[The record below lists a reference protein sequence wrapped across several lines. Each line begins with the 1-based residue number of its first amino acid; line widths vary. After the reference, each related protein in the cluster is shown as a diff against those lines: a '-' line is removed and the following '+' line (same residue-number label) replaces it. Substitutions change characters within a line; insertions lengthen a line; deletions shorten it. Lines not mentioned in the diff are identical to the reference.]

1 VSFRFAGAGPGVQ
14 ARDGCSVELYRK
26 LPYLGELEGYRA
38 LFPAD
43 AQVLEL
49 GCGAGRLTRRL
60 LEWGTRVAAVDN
72 CPEMLAAVPE
82 AALRVLSDIE
92 SLNLDRRFDVALLA
106 SCLINH
112 PAPDIRFAF
121 VATARRHLGRRGCL
135 LLERH
140 DPSWLRAVQ
149 PGPIGPVG
157 DIAMSVEAARR
168 TGDVVEMTL
177 RYEIAGDTWRHSSA
191 VSALNEAEIEAL
203 LSQSGLGSFVWS
215 GARNRWL
222 SAVVE

>member
-1 VSFRFAGAGPGVQ
+1 VSFRFEGAGPGVQ

-26 LPYLGELEGYRA
+26 LPYLGELEDYRA
-38 LFPAD
+38 LFPVD

-60 LEWGTRVAAVDN
+60 LQWGTRVAAVDN

-82 AALRVLSDIE
+82 GASRVLSDIE
-92 SLNLDRRFDVALLA
+92 SLNLDRRFDVVLLA

-112 PAPDIRFAF
+112 PASDIRYAF
-121 VATARRHLGRRGCL
+121 VATARRHLGKRGCL

-140 DPSWLRAVQ
+140 DPARLRGMQ
-149 PGPIGPVG
+149 PGPIGPLG
-157 DIAMSVEAARR
+157 DMAMSVEAARR

-177 RYEIAGDTWRHSSA
+177 RYEIAGNIWRHSFA
-191 VSALNEAEIEAL
+191 VAALDKAEIEAL

-215 GARNRWL
+215 GTRNRWL